1 MVIVINRASLRAGR
15 KRKSTVNRRP
25 DGKSDG
31 ERFDPEFFARQP
43 HRRDV
48 PSRALPGGDKKL
60 DNTSDRAG
68 YVLGRLW
75 MRSVIGDDQHKAGIW
90 YTALCAS
97 YGRLMGIPMPN
108 PKSGFMAQMV
118 SGGFYN
124 WTGDQLTGDDVER
137 NRRVRSLYDECHCLL
152 SQLGRDHNRGN
163 KILKVVNRVCVLEE
177 DWPMVDDEI
186 GNLRLGLNAIGKLRT
201 QS

>member
-1 MVIVINRASLRAGR
+1 LVIVINRASLRAGR
-15 KRKSTVNRRP
+15 KRKSTVVRRA

-31 ERFDPEFFARQP
+31 ERFDREFFARQP
-43 HRRDV
+43 HRRDIQDRKDTNGHV
-48 PSRALPGGDKKL
+48 FTRDDA
-60 DNTSDRAG
+60 RAG
-68 YVLGRLW
+68 YSLGRLW
-75 MRSVIGDDQHKAGIW
+75 MRSIIDDDQHRAGIW
-90 YTALCAS
+90 YTALCAD

-124 WTGDQLTGDDVER
+124 WSGDKIAGDDLER
-137 NRRVRSLYDECHCLL
+137 NRRIRAMYDECYATLN
-152 SQLGRDHNRGN
+152 QLGLDHHQGNRIH
-163 KILKVVNRVCVLEE
+163 KTVNRVCILEE

-186 GNLRLGLNAIGKLRT
+186 GNLRLGLNAIGKLRA